1 MFFVDWAGLC
11 KILRPN
17 FDSFSYDYPSII
29 FYEVD
34 PDDLGKLTAD
44 LGVTSVPTFFFFTDG
59 AQLNNL
65 TPSVVPT
72 PRVLSIVS
80 MASCLKGVINGYK
93 TTNDY

>member
-72 PRVLSIVS
+72 PRPED
-80 MASCLKGVINGYK
+80 NGF
-93 TTNDY
+93 